1 MVYEIFLTSIDISTL
16 LSFWY
21 VLPIAIIIA
30 SIAMIFGIGG
40 AILFSPFFLIVLN
53 LPPDMAIALGLLI
66 EVFGFSSGLIAYA
79 RNKLINYH
87 LGTRILPLTILAALL
102 GASLGKYI
110 PSIIL
115 EITLAGVLF
124 LLAIA
129 FLQKEK
135 TIIYTTLPLHPEENY
150 EQVKK
155 KWFDFWQDF
164 KKSPTL
170 FFASA
175 IGGLLVGLVSTGLGE
190 INEYNFVKR
199 LKMKNNLAAG
209 TSVFIIAITALTA
222 SIFNL
227 SYFSAVNT
235 KNLTTIVQIAIFAI
249 PGVIIGAQLGVHF
262 SKTIDQK
269 KALKTLPF
277 LFIILGMITI
287 TKSML

>member
-1 MVYEIFLTSIDISTL
+1 MVYEIFVTSIDISTI

-21 VLPIAIIIA
+21 VLPIAILIA
-30 SIAMIFGIGG
+30 TTAMVFGIGG

-87 LGTRILPLTILAALL
+87 LGTRILPFTITAALL

-135 TIIYTTLPLHPEENY
+135 TTIYTALPLHPGENY

-164 KKSPTL
+164 RKKPTL

-175 IGGLLVGLVSTGLGE
+175 TGGLLVGFVSTGLGE

-199 LKMKNNLAAG
+199 LKMKSNLAAG
-209 TSVFIIAITALTA
+209 SSVFIIAITALTA

-235 KNLTTIVQIAIFAI
+235 NDLATIAQIALFAI
-249 PGVIIGAQLGVHF
+249 PGVIIGAQLGVHL
-262 SKTIDQK
+262 SKTIDRK
-269 KALKTLPF
+269 KALKVLPL

-287 TKSML
+287 VKSVL